1 MQSQATEQRPAQ
13 AATAR
18 AGRSLT
24 PASMNSRCQS
34 SSISNAQIRL
44 SSSSAAGGVAIE
56 QAGDHV
62 RGSK

>member
-18 AGRSLT
+18 AGRWPT

-44 SSSSAAGGVAIE
+44 SSSSLPAACRSSRPAITSW
-56 QAGDHV
+56 
-62 RGSK
+62 RK